1 MEQPEVYEFFSVNII
16 DFASLEDTTVE
27 TLVYNRHLPDYY
39 LLVGPSHSKSLIQGL
54 EEDYNIKSCN
64 NSKWYIASM
73 RSDNQLYIPEAHYK
87 LVNVTDKVRGL
98 IVSMRAIE
106 ILYVNLENCD
116 NRDISRIQNVI
127 ERLHP
132 PQYRLHIICLQSKM
146 ARKLSGLKNW
156 TDHPLDHKSYCLRYQ
171 IDFQVLINKNGRT
184 YNIDLNKTWTE
195 DISIQTGNIGIE
207 INIPYIPNSILNM
220 LDRCYKKNL
229 YRGKL

>member
-1 MEQPEVYEFFSVNII
+1 MEQTEVYEFFSFNII
-16 DFASLEDTTVE
+16 DFESLEDTTVE

-39 LLVGPSHSKSLIQGL
+39 LLVGPSHSESLIQGL
-54 EEDYNIKSCN
+54 EHYNIKSCN
-64 NSKWYIASM
+64 NSKWHIASM
-73 RSDNQLYIPEAHYK
+73 KSDNQLYIPEAHYK

-98 IVSMRAIE
+98 VVSMRAIE
-106 ILYVNLENCD
+106 ILYINLEDCD
-116 NRDISRIQNVI
+116 NRDIIRIQNVI

-132 PQYRLHIICLQSKM
+132 PQYRLYIICLQSKM

-156 TDHPLDHKSYCLRYQ
+156 IDHPLDHKSYCLRYQ
-171 IDFQVLINKNGRT
+171 IDFQVLINKYGRT

-220 LDRCYKKNL
+220 LDRCYNKNL